1 MKDAFAVEGID
12 GENVI
17 QRIIRYPNHFNV
29 WCSEQVRMHSTF
41 TLELFNVL
49 QGLNVNL
56 KDGHPLNVIFEG
68 PHPKWIDLGS
78 LRSLDEALGS
88 CEQQVNQYASIADFY
103 RIGFCRKIRELP
115 RYPETG
121 EIEIMLKSF
130 FEALAEDDPT
140 LSFTEKYYRLRGG
153 VEYRR
158 EGHWV
163 GYTEEFKTKDGGN
176 SRTEYTDLLN
186 QVIDKF
192 DVKTMVDLGC
202 NTGQYSIIAA
212 KRGVEVLALDIE
224 DALICELFEYSL
236 KEELPTTALVSD
248 LKLYC
253 RQLDKTH
260 IQFCPNVDL
269 FLGYAILHHMVH
281 RADYS
286 FKAFFDEAERFLPR
300 VYLITFVDYTDFNL
314 SKRLD
319 KKRTGT
325 I

>member
-1 MKDAFAVEGID
+1 
-12 GENVI
+12 
-17 QRIIRYPNHFNV
+17 
-29 WCSEQVRMHSTF
+29 MHSTF

-224 DALICELFEYSL
+224 DALIYELFEYSL